1 LQTPSPF
8 GNDTAFI
15 LPTGFFLFRLRFV
28 LRGGGPASL
37 NIQPRLYPL
46 GDGDARTALQR
57 AADLIAI
64 TRAEDYAH
72 PMDPLDL
79 EALVALAPAGR
90 KCAAIRLAITAA
102 YQLGRRAGKR
112 ESRPP

>member
-37 NIQPRLYPL
+37 NIQLRLYPL
-46 GDGDARTALQR
+46 GDGDARTAFPV
-57 AADLIAI
+57 AASLVGAGQGMVGQ
-64 TRAEDYAH
+64 EVAH
-72 PMDPLDL
+72 
-79 EALVALAPAGR
+79 
-90 KCAAIRLAITAA
+90 
-102 YQLGRRAGKR
+102 GRRSAPVRLPWMMRTHGNAAR
-112 ESRPP
+112 DAASR